1 MPETLMIGPMHPVCM
16 TEIAALGPVHRLWEA
31 TDPDALIAKVAP
43 GVEIVATDGH
53 HGCRPELMDRLPAL
67 KLISSYGVGYDNIDV
82 PAANARGVRVTNT
95 PDVLNDAMAE
105 MTVGLMIAHQRRL
118 IDAHVY
124 VREGRWAAEGNFA
137 LTGELTG
144 RTAGIL
150 GLGRIGKEIARRLV
164 AMKMEVVYH
173 GRSEQAGQPYRY
185 FGALKDMA
193 AAADWLVIVAPGTPE
208 TIGAVNA
215 DVIAALGPEGVL
227 VNVARGPI
235 VDEDALVAALASGA
249 LGGAA
254 LDVFRDEPRP
264 HPDLLTMPNVLLS
277 PHQGSATTKTRSGM
291 GQLVVDNI
299 KAHLAGAPLLTEVTG

>member
-1 MPETLMIGPMHPVCM
+1 MTDILMIGPMHPLCM
-16 TEIAALGPVHRLWEA
+16 KEIAALGTVHKLWEA
-31 TDPDALIAKVAP
+31 PDRDALIADV
-43 GVEIVATDGH
+43 GDRIEVVATDGH
-53 HGCRPELMDRLPAL
+53 FGCKPELMERLPAL

-105 MTVGLMIAHQRRL
+105 LTVGLMVAHQRRL
-118 IDAHVY
+118 LDAHAY
-124 VREGRWAAEGNFA
+124 VRDGRWAAEGNYP

-164 AMKMEVVYH
+164 AMKMKVVYH
-173 GRSEQAGQPYRY
+173 GRSEQSDQPYRY
-185 FGALKDMA
+185 FADLKAMA
-193 AAADWLVIVAPGTPE
+193 AAADWLVIVAPGTPQ
-208 TIGAVNA
+208 TIGSVDA
-215 DVIAALGPEGVL
+215 DVLAALGPGGVL

-235 VDEDALVAALASGA
+235 VDEDALVEALKSGA

-264 HPDLLTMPNVLLS
+264 HPALLEMDNVLLS
-277 PHQGSATTKTRSGM
+277 PHQGSATERTRAGM

-299 KAHLAGAPLLTEVTG
+299 KAHLGGSALLTEVTG